1 MINLNHRCTEISSS
15 PPATATGTQ
24 FTITNTAGTT
34 YLIYALSSISLK
46 ATATSSTAGTIQ
58 ATGAYTGVLRVV
70 MLAQSSHKALL
81 DQYYQNYPTSVGIDY
96 SFTTTTGT
104 LLFNWN
110 VVGNGANLLM
120 LTWPHHR
127 TTMQSPNFP
136 ATSSLAYLTTK
147 VGDALVFGSDYS
159 SCHLIGIHVPCP
171 RQSVE
176 DAVPA
181 HIIMVEPSSSSR
193 LVMLF
198 IYHPRS
204 SIRDQSTERL
214 ERPHSR

>member
-1 MINLNHRCTEISSS
+1 
-15 PPATATGTQ
+15 
-24 FTITNTAGTT
+24 
-34 YLIYALSSISLK
+34 
-46 ATATSSTAGTIQ
+46 
-58 ATGAYTGVLRVV
+58 

-147 VGDALVFGSDYS
+147 VGDTAVPRLGNNSYY
-159 SCHLIGIHVPCP
+159 LAGIHVP
-171 RQSVE
+171 
-176 DAVPA
+176 
-181 HIIMVEPSSSSR
+181 
-193 LVMLF
+193 
-198 IYHPRS
+198 RS
-204 SIRDQSTERL
+204 W
-214 ERPHSR
+214 